1 MELFVTAVTIGLV
14 GSFHCIGMCGPIA
27 FALPIKSNTLYH
39 RIISGVLY
47 NSGRLTTYILFGLL
61 FGIIGQGIS
70 TASTQQTISIILGVI
85 FILSVIIPKSI
96 INKISPT
103 NTIGF
108 YISKVKNGLGK
119 LLKSSSTSNLLLI
132 GLLNGLLP
140 CGLVYAAIGGSIAT
154 GNTTDG
160 ALFMLAFGLGTLPMM
175 FSAVLLSNFISLKFR
190 NRIRK
195 VIPVFIVLLGCLF
208 IVRGLNL
215 NIPYL
220 SPKINVERPFIQ
232 DCAN

>member
-1 MELFVTAVTIGLV
+1 MVFTFLKL
-14 GSFHCIGMCGPIA
+14 
-27 FALPIKSNTLYH
+27 
-39 RIISGVLY
+39 
-47 NSGRLTTYILFGLL
+47 
-61 FGIIGQGIS
+61 
-70 TASTQQTISIILGVI
+70 
-85 FILSVIIPKSI
+85 
-96 INKISPT
+96 
-103 NTIGF
+103 
-108 YISKVKNGLGK
+108 NGLGK

>member
-1 MELFVTAVTIGLV
+1 MQLFITAFTIGLV

-27 FALPIKSNTLYH
+27 FALPVKSTSFFH
-39 RIISGVLY
+39 KIISAILY
-47 NSGRLTTYILFGLL
+47 NSGRLTTYVLFGLL

-70 TASTQQTISIILGVI
+70 TASTQQTISIALGVI
-85 FILSVIIPKSI
+85 LIFSVILPKSV
-96 INKISPT
+96 INKINPT
-103 NTIGF
+103 STIGF
-108 YISKVKNGLGK
+108 YISKVKTSLGK
-119 LLKSSSTSNLLLI
+119 LLQSSSTPNLIFI

-154 GNTTDG
+154 GSVTDG

-175 FSAVLLSNFISLKFR
+175 FSAVLLSNFISLSFR
-190 NRIRK
+190 NKIRK
-195 VIPVFIVLLGCLF
+195 TIPVFVIILGVLF

-220 SPKINVERPFIQ
+220 SPKIDVARPFIQ
-232 DCAN
+232 DCD

>member
-1 MELFVTAVTIGLV
+1 MQLFITAFTIGLV

-27 FALPIKSNTLYH
+27 FALPIKSNTLFS
-39 RIISGVLY
+39 RISSGILY
-47 NSGRLTTYILFGLL
+47 NLGRLSTYVLFGLL

-70 TASTQQTISIILGVI
+70 TASTQQTISIVLGVVL
-85 FILSVIIPKSI
+85 ILSVLLPKSL
-96 INKISPT
+96 INKINPSS
-103 NTIGF
+103 TIGF
-108 YISKVKNGLGK
+108 YISKVKNSLGK
-119 LLKSSSTSNLLLI
+119 LLKSSSTPNLILI

-140 CGLVYAAIGGSIAT
+140 CGLVYAAIGGAIAT
-154 GNTTDG
+154 GEVTSG

-175 FSAVLLSNFISLKFR
+175 FSAVLLSNFISLSFR

-195 VIPVFIVLLGCLF
+195 MIPIFVIILGCLF

-220 SPKINVERPFIQ
+220 SPKIDVAQPFIQ

>member
-1 MELFVTAVTIGLV
+1 MELFITAFTIGLF

-27 FALPIKSNTLYH
+27 FALPVKSNSLFF
-39 RIISGVLY
+39 RITSGILY
-47 NSGRLTTYILFGLL
+47 NTGRLTTYVLFGLL
-61 FGIIGQGIS
+61 FGSIGQGIS
-70 TASTQQTISIILGVI
+70 TASTQQIISITLGII
-85 FILSVIIPKSI
+85 FILSVVIPKSI
-96 INKISPT
+96 LNKINPT
-103 NTIGF
+103 SNIGF
-108 YISKVKNGLGK
+108 FISKVKNSLGK
-119 LLKSSSTSNLLLI
+119 LMTSSSTPNLLLI

-154 GNTTDG
+154 GNITKG

-175 FSAVLLSNFISLKFR
+175 FSAVLLSNFISLNFR
-190 NRIRK
+190 NKIRK
-195 VIPVFIVLLGCLF
+195 IIPIFIILLGCLF

-215 NIPYL
+215 NIPYI

>member
-1 MELFVTAVTIGLV
+1 MQLFITAFTIGLV

-27 FALPIKSNTLYH
+27 FALPIKSNTLFS
-39 RIISGVLY
+39 RIYSGLLY
-47 NSGRLTTYILFGLL
+47 NSGRFTTCVLFGLL

-70 TASTQQTISIILGVI
+70 TASTQQTISIVLGVVL
-85 FILSVIIPKSI
+85 ILSVLLPKSLV
-96 INKISPT
+96 NKINPT
-103 NTIGF
+103 GTVGF
-108 YISKVKNGLGK
+108 YISKVKNSLGK
-119 LLKSSSTSNLLLI
+119 LLKSSSTPNLILI

-140 CGLVYAAIGGSIAT
+140 CGLVYAAIGGAIAT
-154 GNTTDG
+154 GEVTSG

-175 FSAVLLSNFISLKFR
+175 FSAVLLSNFISLSFR

-195 VIPVFIVLLGCLF
+195 MIPVFVIILGCLF

-220 SPKINVERPFIQ
+220 SPKIDVAQPFIQ